1 MNTPAAVIRCCSITV
16 ILLAS
21 SAGLQAVEPSASKS
35 VVHDLTPLHDA
46 ARVLVNPHK
55 GWYHH
60 FPDNH
65 PKKYEI
71 ARDADLLEFPGM
83 DHLYVR
89 LAWAYLEP
97 KEGQFDW
104 PVIDRIIEKWTAHG
118 LGIAFRISCKETST
132 DRVEQQF
139 ATPRWVMEAGANGGY
154 YRMGKAVGPDGP
166 WEPVFDDPVF
176 LAKLDHFL
184 AAFAAR
190 YDGKPWLRYLD
201 IGSIGDWGEGHA

>member
-1 MNTPAAVIRCCSITV
+1 MNTPPAVIRCCSIAV

-21 SAGLQAVEPSASKS
+21 STGLQAVEPSASKS

-65 PKKYEI
+65 PNKYQI

-83 DHLYVR
+83 DHVYIR

-97 KEGQFDW
+97 KEGGFDW
-104 PVIDRIIEKWTAHG
+104 PVIDRIIDKWTAHG
-118 LGIAFRISCKETST
+118 LGIAFRISCRETGT
-132 DRVEQQF
+132 DRIEQQY
-139 ATPRWVMEAGANGGY
+139 ATSR
-154 YRMGKAVGPDGP
+154 
-166 WEPVFDDPVF
+166 
-176 LAKLDHFL
+176 
-184 AAFAAR
+184 
-190 YDGKPWLRYLD
+190 
-201 IGSIGDWGEGHA
+201 